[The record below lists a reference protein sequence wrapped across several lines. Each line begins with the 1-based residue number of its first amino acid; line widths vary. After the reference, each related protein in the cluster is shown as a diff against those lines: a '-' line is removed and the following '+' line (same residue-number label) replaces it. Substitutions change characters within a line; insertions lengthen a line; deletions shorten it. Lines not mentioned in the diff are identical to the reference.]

1 MSTGSDDNGAKSRE
15 SSPYKESHFSDHPD
29 DYVDSCSCTDVTL
42 DETLKIN
49 HNHRKSLARKKK
61 LQSQRLRELQKAE
74 QETAALHQKSRETN
88 AVNDNQVKKP
98 SNSGNDGN
106 TGNAIRANYLG
117 SINLDSKSSDL
128 LSLQKPLKSLYFKY
142 VIAQQA
148 GLDPINGSLEITKTG
163 LKVNSSDIGIKL

>member
-1 MSTGSDDNGAKSRE
+1 MCIS
-15 SSPYKESHFSDHPD
+15 
-29 DYVDSCSCTDVTL
+29 DVTL

-74 QETAALHQKSRETN
+74 QETTALKKSTN
-88 AVNDNQVKKP
+88 NVDNNNQSK
-98 SNSGNDGN
+98 SGGDSGGM
-106 TGNAIRANYLG
+106 GNAIRANYLG
-117 SINLDSKSSDL
+117 SITLDSKSSDL

-148 GLDPINGSLEITKTG
+148 GLHPVDGSLEITKTG
-163 LKVNSSDIGIKL
+163 LKVSNRVPPKYFVQYILDDYNLI